1 MSIEFK
7 MTFKE
12 LKRSLKIY
20 EGYYRTGRI
29 KRMRKGE
36 SKCNC
41 YATYFMHKHRILR
54 RVHGT
59 SIVIPRND
67 PNFYEKMLTQLT
79 RWNRH

>member
-29 KRMRKGE
+29 KRIRTRRE
-36 SKCNC
+36 SRYVNLAK
-41 YATYFMHKHRILR
+41 
-54 RVHGT
+54 RVGKRAY
-59 SIVIPRND
+59 SFSGND
-67 PNFYEKMLTQLT
+67 FPYPIT